1 MAKSYTNFIPTLW
14 SASLLSNLNKNL
26 VYANLVNR
34 DYQGE
39 ITQFG
44 DTVKINQF
52 GGVTISSYDPA
63 TGLSAAEKPTSYQQ
77 TLTIDQAKSFNFK
90 ADSIEMAQANI
101 NIMNNAMERAAY
113 AMADVI
119 DQYIAAFYTG
129 IDTSMMI
136 GDDTTPKSVTASNAY
151 DLIVDAGVAL
161 TEKNVPVTGR
171 WIVIPAWYHG
181 LLLKDDRFIKYTDIG
196 QGVMYNGM
204 VGKVSGFDVY
214 VSNNVPNT
222 AGTKYKIMAGTNDA
236 ITYAGQVTEIDAYRP
251 ENFFADAIKGLYVYG
266 AKLLKDTT
274 DTGSKRIALITA
286 NKG

>member
-14 SASLLSNLNKNL
+14 SASLLSNLDKNL

-39 ITQFG
+39 ITRFG
-44 DTVKINQF
+44 DTVKIQQF
-52 GGVTISSYDPA
+52 GGVTISNYDPA
-63 TGLSAAEKPTSYQQ
+63 TGLSAAEKPTSYTQS
-77 TLTIDQAKSFNFK
+77 LVIDQAKSFNFK
-90 ADSIEMAQANI
+90 ADSIEQAQANI
-101 NIMNNAMERAAY
+101 NIMNKAMERAAY
-113 AMADVI
+113 AMVDVI

-129 IDTSMMI
+129 IDTTMMI

-204 VGKVSGFDVY
+204 VQ
-214 VSNNVPNT
+214 T
-222 AGTKYKIMAGTNDA
+222 M
-236 ITYAGQVTEIDAYRP
+236 
-251 ENFFADAIKGLYVYG
+251 
-266 AKLLKDTT
+266 
-274 DTGSKRIALITA
+274 
-286 NKG
+286 